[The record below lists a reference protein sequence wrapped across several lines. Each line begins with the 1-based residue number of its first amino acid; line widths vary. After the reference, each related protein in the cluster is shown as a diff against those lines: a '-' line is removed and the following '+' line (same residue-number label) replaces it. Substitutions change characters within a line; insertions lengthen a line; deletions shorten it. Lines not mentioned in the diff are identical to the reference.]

1 MEKKSKG
8 HDKDTKNKYQRDH
21 HCDFMDWVSL
31 ASQIF
36 SQLYHNFIMQW
47 FISGK
52 IINPD
57 ESIILFPL
65 LTSHY
70 VVKFW

>member
-8 HDKDTKNKYQRDH
+8 HDKDTKNKYQCDH

-36 SQLYHNFIMQW
+36 SQLYHNFIM
-47 FISGK
+47 
-52 IINPD
+52 
-57 ESIILFPL
+57 
-65 LTSHY
+65 
-70 VVKFW
+70 